1 MDEPS
6 VALDPRN
13 RRRLINILNE
23 MPQMKLI
30 ASHDLDFILD
40 TCERTILMDE
50 GTIIFDGKTSE
61 VMRDKDLLELHG
73 LELPLRFQ
81 D

>member
-1 MDEPS
+1 
-6 VALDPRN
+6 
-13 RRRLINILNE
+13 
-23 MPQMKLI
+23 
-30 ASHDLDFILD
+30 LDFILD